1 MSYVRIKAGV
11 SCALAA
17 IFMLLVT
24 GVALAQGMV
33 TPSFGAGQLTLA
45 GEGYRPGERVELM
58 VTAAGATHQFIVT
71 ADARG
76 CFRLD
81 TGVAIP
87 PLSSID
93 IEARD
98 EQGQTQATITSA
110 PGGLP
115 GPPGGEEEP
124 TDSQQDVEPD
134 ATGCAP

>member
-1 MSYVRIKAGV
+1 MRRRSVLA
-11 SCALAA
+11 SMAFALLA
-17 IFMLLVT
+17 MLLAT
-24 GVALAQGMV
+24 QPSVAQASV

-45 GEGYRPGERVELM
+45 GEGYQPGERVELT
-58 VTAAGATHQFIVT
+58 VRAGGATHPFIAT
-71 ADARG
+71 ADARR

-115 GPPGGEEEP
+115 GPPVEEP
-124 TDSQQDVEPD
+124 TDSQEDVESD